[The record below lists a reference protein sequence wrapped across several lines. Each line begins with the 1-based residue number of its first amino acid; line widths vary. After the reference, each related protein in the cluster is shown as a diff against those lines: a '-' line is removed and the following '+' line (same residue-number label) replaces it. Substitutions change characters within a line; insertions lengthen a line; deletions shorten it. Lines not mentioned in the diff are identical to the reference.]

1 MQEYNISKIKHIELL
16 EVKLDIL
23 EYKCSLVVIRK
34 TQLALLARV
43 LLPKLVIAKIG
54 ILYFFNIGIVSNN
67 LFVSPLYEIII
78 AQEFFLQLN
87 ASNTCSPSTV
97 QIDTYFF
104 IRFILSAKSCEISM
118 LSLFANNFISL
129 AELRISTAF
138 FKSSLESNDN
148 VSLIV
153 ISFSLP
159 NLFEIDI

>member
-78 AQEFFLQLN
+78 AQEFF
-87 ASNTCSPSTV
+87 STIKCFKYLFPIYCADRYV
-97 QIDTYFF
+97 FLYTIH
-104 IRFILSAKSCEISM
+104 LKCEI
-118 LSLFANNFISL
+118 L
-129 AELRISTAF
+129 
-138 FKSSLESNDN
+138 
-148 VSLIV
+148 
-153 ISFSLP
+153 
-159 NLFEIDI
+159 